1 MLRIVLISFAFLAI
15 KLESASFPDYAPF
28 AQNEKPKR
36 YRVVELAHWPT
47 SEHKIEFGITV
58 NSVRLLEVL
67 QEDNGTSLAMFKGS
81 GPPVVGPV
89 RVSRLVSGLSP
100 PRAYQADLNRDGEPD
115 YIVEIYSGGN
125 GIARCY
131 SNVVFVVSSNRQY
144 ATTVF
149 KADCPSEDDL
159 VDLFGDGRFQ
169 YIQPTFV
176 FGSEVKGKDGRV
188 HNYWVYNIYALE
200 GASFKLQNSLRTG
213 FPKWIMYAG
222 IVNHRA
228 TEQLT
233 AEQKQLLW
241 KPYEECLVSV
251 LGDTCLIR

>member
-67 QEDNGTSLAMFKGS
+67 QEDSGTSLAMFKGS

-100 PRAYQADLNRDGEPD
+100 PRAYQADLNRDGELD

-200 GASFKLQNSLRTG
+200 GASFRLQNSLKMG

-222 IVNHRA
+222 SVNHRA

-233 AEQKQLLW
+233 VEQKQLLW
-241 KPYEECLVSV
+241 KPHEESLVSV
-251 LGDTCLIR
+251 PGDTCLTR